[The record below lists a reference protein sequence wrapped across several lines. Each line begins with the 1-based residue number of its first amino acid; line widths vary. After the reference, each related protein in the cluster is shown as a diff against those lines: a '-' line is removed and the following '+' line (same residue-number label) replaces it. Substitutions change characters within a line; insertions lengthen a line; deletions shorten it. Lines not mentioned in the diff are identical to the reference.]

1 MKLATFTQFIAFWKS
16 IRRYFK
22 GYGGWTAVFC
32 SPIFVFSLAVTAV
45 NYSNWMEPKWV
56 SRSFDMIPSLLG
68 FSLGSYTILFSVMTG
83 RLKRALKSVKNPS
96 GVNYLEEINATF
108 FHFIFVQIL
117 CLVWAFLFDGTFVYD
132 FFCYMAKTHSRVM
145 EVFHIVMM
153 TGSFVGYLLLVYS
166 FLLILAAA
174 IAVYRI
180 ASITDPADG

>member
-1 MKLATFTQFIAFWKS
+1 MTTFTQFIAFWKS
-16 IRRYFK
+16 IRRYFR
-22 GYGGWTAVFC
+22 GYGGWAAVFC
-32 SPIFVFSLAVTAV
+32 SPIFVFSFVATAL
-45 NYSNWMEPKWV
+45 NYSNWIEPKWV

-83 RLKRALKSVKNPS
+83 RLKRALKSVKNPK

-117 CLVWAFLFDGTFVYD
+117 CLVWAFLFDGTFIYD
-132 FFCYMAKTHSRVM
+132 IFKHYLSIYSISVS
-145 EVFHIVMM
+145 VFNIAVL
-153 TGSFVGYLLLVYS
+153 TGSFIGQLLLVYS

-180 ASITDPADG
+180 ASIIDPADG

>member
-1 MKLATFTQFIAFWKS
+1 MAFWKS

-22 GYGGWTAVFC
+22 GYGGWAAIFL
-32 SPIFVFSLAVTAV
+32 SPIFIVSLVVTIL
-45 NYSNWMEPKWV
+45 NYANWIEPKWV
-56 SRSFDMIPSLLG
+56 SRSFEMIPSLLG

-83 RLKRALKSVKNPS
+83 RLKRALKAVKNHN
-96 GVNYLEEINATF
+96 GVNYLDEINSTF

-117 CLVWAFLFDGTFVYD
+117 CLTWSFLYDGTFVYD
-132 FFCYMAKTHSRVM
+132 LFMYVLSEYEYSMDIFKAVM
-145 EVFHIVMM
+145 LV
-153 TGSFVGYLLLVYS
+153 GSFIGYLLLVYS